1 MPYMN
6 WKILRYT
13 YATTILKAGY
23 SLKSVLKTLGHTKK
37 GFTADYYVDMKEL
50 IRDCQPDIM
59 VKEPDKEMLIWDWNL
74 TEKMEMLL

>member
-1 MPYMN
+1 MN

-37 GFTADYYVDMKEL
+37 GFTTDYYVDMKEL